1 VAFSLGENKIAKSGE
16 KTVFVRVITPDG
28 KEMAK
33 SYDDNYRFKFNKSS
47 GYFAGKETLNYAN
60 SEISG
65 VTYCE
70 GQGELVPGNY
80 IIEITCDG
88 VVIANTTL
96 RLD

>member
-1 VAFSLGENKIAKSGE
+1 
-16 KTVFVRVITPDG
+16 
-28 KEMAK
+28 MAK
-33 SYDDNYRFKFNKSS
+33 SYDDNYRFTFNKSG

-88 VVIANTTL
+88 ALIGNTTL

>member
-1 VAFSLGENKIAKSGE
+1 MFIRIV
-16 KTVFVRVITPDG
+16 TPDG

-33 SYDDNYRFKFNKSS
+33 NYDDNYRFTFNKSN

-60 SEISG
+60 AEISG

-70 GQGELVPGNY
+70 GQGEMVPGTY
-80 IIEITCDG
+80 SIEITCDG
-88 VVIANTTL
+88 AVIGSTSL